1 MGLIQESDV
10 SRLMQDQ
17 GLMDSLITGLVED
30 SAAMD
35 SLADDI
41 ADKVQD
47 ALEDDSDMRQRL
59 VSAAVAN
66 EAFKRKLINKL
77 IEELQ

>member
-30 SAAMD
+30 STTMD

-47 ALEDDSDMRQRL
+47 ALEDDSEMRQRL

-66 EAFKRKLINKL
+66 DAFKRKLINKL

>member
-17 GLMDSLITGLVED
+17 GLMDSLISGLVED
-30 SAAMD
+30 STTMD

-59 VSAAVAN
+59 VSAAVTN
-66 EAFKRKLINKL
+66 DAFKRKLISKL
-77 IEELQ
+77 IDDLQ